1 MVFTKTK
8 RVFLVTIICQ
18 LICSLIFL
26 IAVDFPSGFS
36 SLDVT
41 SFDRS
46 AMVLDAD
53 GKILNVYLSK
63 SDELCLP
70 ISLDKMGRWTSEVA
84 TTLEDKRFYEH
95 GGVDI
100 LAIARAFW
108 SNITS
113 GRRVSGASTITSQ
126 LVRISIP
133 RERTIYNK
141 ILEFWSAVRLEAV
154 LSKDEILELYLNRAP
169 FGGNIRGIEAAS
181 NAYFNKNAESLSLGE
196 SVILISL
203 LRSPSRFRPDRYP
216 DRARDIRNDKLD
228 YLLEKGLISSKD
240 VSLAKSEILPA
251 RRYPIQSNAS
261 MAIKHAIKQSQDEF
275 VIESAI
281 DSRLQLLLEKNITD
295 AIDDF
300 PLNITGA
307 GIIVENSSGYVRAYV
322 GNSRHG
328 TSLPEAQ
335 VDCGA
340 ARRSPGSTLKPFIY
354 AASFEKGLL
363 TPASLIADTP
373 IAFRGSA
380 PRNFDMSY
388 RGPVSARN
396 ALANSLNAPAVRVL
410 RMVGYAGAKAILNRF
425 GFSHINKE
433 PLHYTDSLILG
444 GCEVT
449 LIELAAAYRALAQGG
464 SYSPLRW
471 AKDAALETKEV
482 LSSEASYITTDI
494 LQDQG
499 RVMPIYQEIFRENNR
514 RIAFKTGTS
523 YGMKDAWTAGYS
535 NNYTVVIWIGSPT
548 GLGHQRL
555 VGLQAASPVML
566 KIIRELWNDFEK
578 IPARPSGIYVR
589 TVCSLSGDLPNKYCP
604 QTETDLAIKNV
615 SRVKLCSLHRN
626 IDGKTYVAWP
636 PELSNWMQPYEE
648 TATTVKNIKIIR
660 PSPGHAVILQK
671 SDGVERIFL
680 SAEGDYPQYW
690 YLDGKFVGVCEN
702 TEGIFTDVSSGIHK
716 VSVLSGETSDTV
728 SFEVKTPHEIRKDS
742 IHWGDNVIN

>member
-1 MVFTKTK
+1 MAFTKIK

-18 LICSLIFL
+18 LLCFLIFL
-26 IAVDFPSGFS
+26 IAVDFPSDFS

-46 AMVLDAD
+46 AVVLDVN

-70 ISLDKMGRWTSEVA
+70 ISLDKMGRWTSA
-84 TTLEDKRFYEH
+84 AAIALEDKRFYEH
-95 GGVDI
+95 GGLDI

-126 LVRISIP
+126 LIRISLP

-141 ILEFWSAVRLEAV
+141 ILEFWSAVRLEAI

-251 RRYPIQSNAS
+251 QRYPIPSNAS
-261 MAIKHAIKQSQDEF
+261 MAAGHAINQSQNKS
-275 VIESAI
+275 VIASAI
-281 DSRLQLLLEKNITD
+281 DSNLQLLLEKNIAD
-295 AIDDF
+295 ALQNF
-300 PLNITGA
+300 PSNITGA

-335 VDCGA
+335 VDCGDA
-340 ARRSPGSTLKPFIY
+340 MRSPGSTLKSFIY
-354 AASFEKGLL
+354 AATFEKGLL

-396 ALANSLNAPAVRVL
+396 ALASSLNAPAVRVL
-410 RMVGYAGAKAILNRF
+410 RMVGYAGTKTVLNRF
-425 GFSHINKE
+425 GFSHINKD

-449 LIELAAAYRALAQGG
+449 LIELASAYRALAQGG
-464 SYSPLRW
+464 NYSPLHW
-471 AKDAALETKEV
+471 VKDASLETKEI
-482 LSSEASYITTDI
+482 LSSEASYITTNI

-499 RVMPIYQEIFRENNR
+499 RMMPIYQEIFRENNR

-523 YGMKDAWTAGYS
+523 YGMKDAWSAGYS
-535 NNYTVVIWIGSPT
+535 NNYTVVIWVGSPP
-548 GLGHQRL
+548 GVGHQNL
-555 VGLQAASPVML
+555 VGLQAATPVML
-566 KIIRELWNDFEK
+566 KIIRELWNDSET
-578 IPARPSGIYVR
+578 IPTRPPGVYIR

-604 QTETDLAIKNV
+604 QTETDLAIRGV
-615 SRVKLCSLHRN
+615 SRIKLCSLHRN
-626 IDGKTYVAWP
+626 IDGRSFVAWP
-636 PELSNWMQPYEE
+636 QELRNWMRPYEE
-648 TATTVKNIKIIR
+648 TTTTVKKIKIIR
-660 PSPGHAVILQK
+660 PSPGHTVILQK
-671 SDGVERIFL
+671 PHDVERIFL

-702 TEGIFTDVSSGIHK
+702 DDGIFADVSPGVHK
-716 VSVLSGETSDTV
+716 ASVLSGETSDTV
-728 SFEVKTPHEIRKDS
+728 SFEVKAPNEIRRDS
-742 IHWGDNVIN
+742 IPQRGNIIN